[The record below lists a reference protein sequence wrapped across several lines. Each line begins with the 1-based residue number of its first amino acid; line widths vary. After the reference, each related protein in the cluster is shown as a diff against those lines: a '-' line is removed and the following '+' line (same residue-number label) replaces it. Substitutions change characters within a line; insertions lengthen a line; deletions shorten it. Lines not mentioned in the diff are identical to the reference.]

1 MPISFREALNEFR
14 YDLLEDPY
22 RNKLPYLSM
31 YRLDR
36 TFHQNKNKISQAD
49 QNEWKR
55 LYAYYVRLERKR
67 GLQENARRLKAAKT
81 IQKAYRARME
91 KKKAQTAYSASVRRT
106 NAARANL
113 NKAKR
118 NLSKALSKR

>member
-14 YDLLEDPY
+14 WDLLEDPY
-22 RNKLPYLSM
+22 RNKLPYLTM

-81 IQKAYRARME
+81 IQKAYRAR
-91 KKKAQTAYSASVRRT
+91 KAQTAYSASVRRT

>member
-22 RNKLPYLSM
+22 RNKLPYLTM

-36 TFHQNKNKISQAD
+36 TFHQNKNKISKAD

-81 IQKAYRARME
+81 IQKAHRARME
-91 KKKAQTAYSASVRRT
+91 KKKAQTAYSASVRQT

-113 NKAKR
+113 EKAKR
-118 NLSKALSKR
+118 NLAKTLSKS

>member
-1 MPISFREALNEFR
+1 
-14 YDLLEDPY
+14 
-22 RNKLPYLSM
+22 M

-81 IQKAYRARME
+81 IQKAHRARME
-91 KKKAQTAYSASVRRT
+91 KKKAQTAYSASVRQT

-113 NKAKR
+113 EKAMR
-118 NLSKALSKR
+118 RLSKTLSKR

>member
-1 MPISFREALNEFR
+1 MEKTFRQALNEFR

-22 RNKLPYLSM
+22 RNKLPYLPM
-31 YRLDR
+31 YQLDR
-36 TFHQNKNKISQAD
+36 YFHAHKNELSNAD
-49 QNEWKR
+49 KNEWKK
-55 LYAYYVRLERKR
+55 LYGYYVRLERKR
-67 GLQENARRLKAAKT
+67 GLQESARRMNAAKT

-91 KKKAQTAYSASVRRT
+91 KKKAQTAYAASVRRT

-118 NLSKALSKR
+118 NLAKALSKR

>member
-1 MPISFREALNEFR
+1 MEKTFRQALKEFR

-22 RNKLPYLSM
+22 RNKLPYLPM
-31 YRLDR
+31 YQLDR
-36 TFHQNKNKISQAD
+36 YFHAHKNELSNAD
-49 QNEWKR
+49 KNEWKR
-55 LYAYYVRLERKR
+55 LYGYYVRLERKR
-67 GLQENARRLKAAKT
+67 GLQEDARRLKAAKT

-91 KKKAQTAYSASVRRT
+91 NQTAYSASVRRT

-118 NLSKALSKR
+118 NLAKALSKR